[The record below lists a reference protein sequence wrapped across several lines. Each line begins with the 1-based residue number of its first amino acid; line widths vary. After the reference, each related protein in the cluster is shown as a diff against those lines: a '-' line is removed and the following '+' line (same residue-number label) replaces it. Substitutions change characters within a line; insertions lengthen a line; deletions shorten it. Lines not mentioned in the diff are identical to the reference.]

1 MERENNEFDL
11 SKEPQKLI
19 DIFKWSSYY
28 NEKEN
33 LKGNELKK
41 AFEKFK
47 ELYDKFN
54 KETTLERSESVTLKE
69 LVEQAK
75 EGSVYLV
82 HDKKNT
88 KIIWWNLYL

>member
-1 MERENNEFDL
+1 MGKENNEFDL
-11 SKEPQKLI
+11 SKEPQEII
-19 DIFKWSSYY
+19 DVFKRSSYY

-54 KETTLERSESVTLKE
+54 KETPFEKTEPVTLKE
-69 LVEQAK
+69 LNN
-75 EGSVYLV
+75 
-82 HDKKNT
+82 DKKVYELAP
-88 KIIWWNLYL
+88 KEK